1 MEMCKVFFGFWR
13 TGSISV
19 PTIVVVKEPKSKS
32 VYMVGLL
39 CLVYLKHS
47 IWREVKYQHT
57 ASSPF
62 FFFFLEANLL
72 GLFAKGLAVAGQ

>member
-1 MEMCKVFFGFWR
+1 M
-13 TGSISV
+13 

-62 FFFFLEANLL
+62 FFFLEANLL